1 MTGIEKVA
9 RRRAAALVLALL
21 APLGG
26 MASTAAPAGALPA
39 CSRSWAAPV
48 SGSWSDPTKWT
59 GGIVP
64 LPTDHVCIFG
74 AATFTVTLAGP
85 GAEVASLRLGEHGGT
100 HTQELAVVPGVT
112 PTTLLA
118 HEEIDVGKHGL
129 LTLGSPAGGAG
140 TVAVRTD
147 PDGRIDILG
156 EVSAPADPGTL
167 DTALELAT
175 GQLRFYAN
183 HPSFPPPGTLRVERP
198 LSITADQI
206 LLDGV
211 VDLSAPLDVEVAT
224 RLWLSGGTISTAG
237 PTAGNP
243 VVTVDG
249 TLRVGGFSVEGT
261 DWETGQFLV
270 TDGGAV
276 EFDGE
281 AEVGVAIEG
290 EVTVSG
296 TVREQTRLLVNGR
309 ADGAEAHARFGDTFT
324 NEGEIV
330 LGDDA
335 GSTSQA
341 SLGTDGAGTF
351 VNDGHLLVGAAGGP
365 EQVSRILAD
374 VTNRGYVELDDPLE
388 LLGDL
393 RNEGALDLGAQELAV
408 DPGDVVLAPTSQV
421 FTAITPAIGALGHG
435 RLITDP
441 SGSVAVAG
449 WLQVD
454 TDGDAPA
461 VGATF
466 RVITTGTRTGTFS
479 DVQFQGPASYDT
491 TYGTDRVTLV
501 RRASESASRRFV
513 RAAYQD
519 FLDRQPTATEL
530 TQTASALD
538 TGTLTRAT
546 LVRQLSL
553 SPEYIGVLVQRFYLD
568 TLKRPGTPTETA
580 YWVDELR
587 SGRQT
592 VLQVAAGFYASGEYI
607 VYQAENRP
615 ELWVHRLYGIFFER
629 EPSTSERDYWVGR
642 VRSRGYTQVAKEL
655 FQSLESRRQR
665 VQLVYG
671 DLLGRAGDPDGVD
684 YWAGRITRE
693 GDLALAVN
701 LAASGEYLDRAQDR
715 YP

>member
-9 RRRAAALVLALL
+9 RRSRPHWCWRCSHRSAPWPAPPPRP
-21 APLGG
+21 APL
-26 MASTAAPAGALPA
+26 PD

-74 AATFTVTLAGP
+74 AATFTVTVAGP
-85 GAEVASLRLGEHGGT
+85 GTVEVASLRMGEHGGT

-112 PTTLLA
+112 PTTTLLA

-129 LTLGSPAGGAG
+129 LTLGSPAGGPG

-147 PDGRIDILG
+147 PDGTFDVFG
-156 EVSAPADPGTL
+156 EVSAPADSGTQ
-167 DTALELAT
+167 DTTLELAT

-206 LLDGV
+206 LIDGV

-276 EFDGE
+276 ELNGE

-290 EVTVSG
+290 EVAVSG

-309 ADGAEAHARFGDTFT
+309 ADGTEAHARFSDTFT

-335 GSTSQA
+335 GDTSQA

-351 VNDGHLLVGAAGGP
+351 VNEGHVLVRRFAGGP
-365 EQVSRILAD
+365 GRVSRILAD
-374 VTNRGYVELDDPLE
+374 VTTAGTSSSTTRSMSRGPPQRGRHRPRHRRSGGRAGERRARPP
-388 LLGDL
+388 
-393 RNEGALDLGAQELAV
+393 RSS
-408 DPGDVVLAPTSQV
+408 PTS
-421 FTAITPAIGALGHG
+421 T
-435 RLITDP
+435 
-441 SGSVAVAG
+441 
-449 WLQVD
+449 
-454 TDGDAPA
+454 PA
-461 VGATF
+461 VGGVEPESAGP
-466 RVITTGTRTGTFS
+466 RPGPAEVAVTGSLRSTPTRRSCRNRGQRPGDHRRRPHGTYD
-479 DVQFQGPASYDT
+479 DVHSRAPASYDT
-491 TYGTDRVTLV
+491 T
-501 RRASESASRRFV
+501 
-513 RAAYQD
+513 
-519 FLDRQPTATEL
+519 
-530 TQTASALD
+530 
-538 TGTLTRAT
+538 
-546 LVRQLSL
+546 
-553 SPEYIGVLVQRFYLD
+553 
-568 TLKRPGTPTETA
+568 
-580 YWVDELR
+580 
-587 SGRQT
+587 
-592 VLQVAAGFYASGEYI
+592 
-607 VYQAENRP
+607 
-615 ELWVHRLYGIFFER
+615 
-629 EPSTSERDYWVGR
+629 
-642 VRSRGYTQVAKEL
+642 
-655 FQSLESRRQR
+655 
-665 VQLVYG
+665 
-671 DLLGRAGDPDGVD
+671 
-684 YWAGRITRE
+684 
-693 GDLALAVN
+693 
-701 LAASGEYLDRAQDR
+701 
-715 YP
+715 